1 MQLNILAD
9 GDIGNAV
16 SVAAREFGNGAQLV
30 GTQQTVGNPDSHH
43 EALQR
48 AAFPALTA
56 GYARP
61 ITLRVHT
68 PPAKIG
74 PNPLRRNGIE
84 TLAREPSD
92 LVQTL
97 PWVFG
102 AFETLDSLRFG
113 FCRCVCHK
121 LFGPTVCPRLLC
133 AGK

>member
-9 GDIGNAV
+9 GDIGNSV
-16 SVAAREFGNGAQLV
+16 SIAAGEVGNGSQLIR
-30 GTQQTVGNPDSHH
+30 TQQTVGNPDSNH

-74 PNPLRRNGIE
+74 PNPLLRNGIE
-84 TLAREPSD
+84 TLAREASN
-92 LVQTL
+92 LLQTL
-97 PWVFG
+97 PWVLG
-102 AFETLDSLRFG
+102 AFEALDLLSCGCFPWFGRNRFD
-113 FCRCVCHK
+113 
-121 LFGPTVCPRLLC
+121 PP
-133 AGK
+133 